1 MSTEKDAQ
9 SDLLKL
15 EAYGCLANLWIN
27 LSMKEYEDQQ
37 EAGSFLQLQEA
48 LINEFEKTLKGHLDE
63 TAIRDFRSYVNR
75 YRVRI
80 SR

>member
-15 EAYGCLANLWIN
+15 EAYGCLANLWIY

-37 EAGSFLQLQEA
+37 EAGSFLLV
-48 LINEFEKTLKGHLDE
+48 LVLFH
-63 TAIRDFRSYVNR
+63 
-75 YRVRI
+75 
-80 SR
+80 